1 MLTARKLA
9 LTLTLLALNA
19 AFWCACPHRKKGQ
32 VHCCGVLRCVAVLI
46 SMGSAALAAPSLSIN
61 PAKPL
66 GNTFCSNQGMS
77 SSTPSSQALLPLG
90 SHSATAWQVNAS
102 HADLTR
108 STARPVRPHT
118 IAAHGKSIT
127 LDLSRTA
134 LIVIDMQNDFCHPQG
149 WLASIGV
156 DVAPARAPIAPLAQL
171 LPIWRSQNLP
181 VLWINWG
188 NRPDRANLSP
198 AALHVYNPDG
208 KSSGLGAQATPLSK
222 NVLEKDSWGAAV
234 VDELAPQPQ
243 DICIDKFRMSG
254 FWDTPLDSSLRQ
266 MGMQTL
272 LFAGVNADQCVLATL
287 MDANFAGYDTIL
299 LEDASATTSPDFCW
313 QATLYNVRQ
322 CFGFTTLST
331 EFLNLS

>member
-1 MLTARKLA
+1 MPDSDPTA
-9 LTLTLLALNA
+9 
-19 AFWCACPHRKKGQ
+19 
-32 VHCCGVLRCVAVLI
+32 
-46 SMGSAALAAPSLSIN
+46 
-61 PAKPL
+61 PL
-66 GNTFCSNQGMS
+66 
-77 SSTPSSQALLPLG
+77 PALLRLG
-90 SHSATAWQVNAS
+90 SHAANAWQVNAT

-108 STARPVRPHT
+108 RTAPAPRAHT
-118 IAAHGKSIT
+118 IAAHGKTLT
-127 LDLSRTA
+127 LDLNRTA

-156 DVAPARAPIAPLAQL
+156 DISAARQPIAPLARL
-171 LPIWRSQNLP
+171 LPSWRSQGLP
-181 VLWINWG
+181 VLWVNWG

-208 KSSGLGAQATPLSK
+208 QSPGVGAKATALSTK
-222 NVLEKDSWGAAV
+222 VLEKDSWGAAV
-234 VDELAPQPQ
+234 VDELKPHST

-299 LEDASATTSPDFCW
+299 LEDASATTSPEFCW

-331 EFLNLS
+331 EFQGIA